1 MYHSVVKVK
10 KNLGLEFSKL
20 SFKVYLQYCVLGK
33 YKLCPCSTSLL
44 LASNNMCLYFQK
56 SSDMLNKNTLGVKKV
71 RGQSEAA
78 LQIGMYDQ
86 KL

>member
-10 KNLGLEFSKL
+10 KNLGLEFFKIKL
-20 SFKVYLQYCVLGK
+20 FAILCARQVQVMPMQYF
-33 YKLCPCSTSLL
+33 
-44 LASNNMCLYFQK
+44 ASNNMCLYFQK

-78 LQIGMYDQ
+78 LQIGMCDQ